1 VTAGGAG
8 RVESRGGRCGAIER
22 FAHQDRRV
30 GVAGVERVGVAKAQD
45 PGLGRADDVRARTFA
60 EMLDRRLLDSTY
72 RYATLMLGDR
82 GEAEDVTHDAALT
95 AWRHLEA
102 LRDPAKFEAWFGRI
116 VVNAC
121 RDRLRARRRMPVLL
135 ELELDA
141 SGPDVNEGL
150 AGRDVMARAIRSLSP
165 DHREVVVLRF
175 YADLTIDQI
184 AARTGQGAGTVKSR
198 LHYALRHLRAAVD
211 ADGEGRS
218 WP

>member
-1 VTAGGAG
+1 
-8 RVESRGGRCGAIER
+8 
-22 FAHQDRRV
+22 
-30 GVAGVERVGVAKAQD
+30 
-45 PGLGRADDVRARTFA
+45 
-60 EMLDRRLLDSTY
+60 
-72 RYATLMLGDR
+72 
-82 GEAEDVTHDAALT
+82 
-95 AWRHLEA
+95 
-102 LRDPAKFEAWFGRI
+102 